1 MAGLATLATSAT
13 LATLATAPAPE
24 TGPNATGVP
33 NPSDRSP
40 RPGFRAVYD
49 GHFTHIWHT
58 LRRLGIAERD
68 LEDATHEVFVVVH
81 RQLDSHYDPSRPL
94 RPWLSGIAYRVAS
107 DDRRR
112 ARNRREQVGRL
123 PEPVDARPSADQLLV
138 EAERRRLVL
147 EALDTLDLKRR
158 AIFVMHELDG
168 FVMSEIAEAL
178 GVSINTCYSRL
189 RVARKQFAGAVRR
202 IQVQRGER

>member
-1 MAGLATLATSAT
+1 MAGLAKLEV
-13 LATLATAPAPE
+13 L
-24 TGPNATGVP
+24 
-33 NPSDRSP
+33 NPSSRAEP
-40 RPGFRAVYD
+40 PGFRAVYER
-49 GHFTHIWHT
+49 HFMHIWQT

-68 LEDATHEVFVVVH
+68 LEDATHDVFVVVH
-81 RQLDSHYDPSRPL
+81 RQLETHYDPTRPI

-107 DDRRR
+107 DDRRC
-112 ARNRREQVGRL
+112 ARNRRERVGRM
-123 PEPVDARPSADQLLV
+123 PEQVDGRPQADQLLV

-147 EALDTLDLKRR
+147 EALDTLDLNRR

-168 FVMSEIAEAL
+168 FVMAEIASAL
-178 GVSINTCYSRL
+178 GVPLNTCYSRL